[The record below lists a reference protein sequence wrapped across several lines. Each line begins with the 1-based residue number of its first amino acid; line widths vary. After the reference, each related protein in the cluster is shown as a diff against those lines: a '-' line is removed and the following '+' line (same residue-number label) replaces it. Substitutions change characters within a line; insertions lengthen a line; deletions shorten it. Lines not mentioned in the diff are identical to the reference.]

1 MSTGK
6 TYSTKY
12 LLDSNNNRG
21 AEGQVLSTTSTGI
34 DWVDANTVPGTG
46 LWLANGN
53 DIYNSNSGNV
63 GIGTISPNTYSN
75 QTTLTINGST
85 YGRID
90 LESGGTLRSSLF
102 SQAANTSLTVD
113 TGFFSLDTGGSER
126 MRITST
132 GNVGIGAT
140 NPLRKLHVV
149 GQLAVNNATTEYYG
163 VLMSGGEGADPSVL
177 IGDWHNSSGTIKWDS
192 TGSYLR
198 IDSQH
203 STANAAILFSGNDG
217 STEYMRIAST
227 GNVGIGITNPI
238 LKLHIEG
245 TNSLPATSGIAQNGG
260 IRIENG
266 VNNGVLDI
274 GASNATG
281 APGWLQATDK
291 ADLSQAYKLLLNPNG
306 GDVGIGTTSPSD
318 ALEVAGNNSTQHRI
332 RINNAGTGTATLA
345 FMQGATF
352 KSWVEYNN
360 STGNFDVWQ
369 YTNNPLRFA
378 TNNIERMRID
388 SSGNVGIG
396 TTSPGAKLEVGANV
410 AKGVLINRT
419 FTTSS
424 QTLANVRAYY
434 GLAIT
439 PLRTGTGGLY
449 FTNYDADTP
458 IIQSVNTSNVAQFLL
473 LNPFGGNV
481 GIGTTSPNAPLQ
493 FSNAITTRK
502 VVLYEMANNNNQF
515 YGFGV
520 EAARLVYSTANTGD
534 DHVFYA
540 GASSTSRNE
549 LIRIDGSNGDIK
561 LSPSS
566 RIILDDTP
574 TASTASGSGTIVKW
588 SVSDT
593 TTAGTLYTVKTNGLW
608 TPVDADNEAT
618 SIGML
623 AIALGSNATDGMLLQ
638 GFFYKASHGFTIG
651 LPLYISNTAGA
662 FTTTRPTGTN
672 DYVRIIGYA
681 TSANYIYFD
690 PDKTWVQVA

>member
-1 MSTGK
+1 MGLGK
-6 TYSTKY
+6 TYSTQY
-12 LLDSNNNRG
+12 LLDSNNSSG
-21 AEGQVLSTTSTGI
+21 VAGQVLSTTSTGI